1 MSEQL
6 DNVTAPQ
13 ADENQLVVDWYEF
26 DFTKVNTIEDIKLI
40 LQAMGMKFNEFAPN
54 FEELVKYGKKVD

>member
-6 DNVTAPQ
+6 ENVVEQPT
-13 ADENQLVVDWYEF
+13 EIKIDWYEF
-26 DFTKVNTIEDIKLI
+26 DFSKVNTIEDIKLI
-40 LQAMGMKFNEFAPN
+40 LQAMGMKFNQLAPN